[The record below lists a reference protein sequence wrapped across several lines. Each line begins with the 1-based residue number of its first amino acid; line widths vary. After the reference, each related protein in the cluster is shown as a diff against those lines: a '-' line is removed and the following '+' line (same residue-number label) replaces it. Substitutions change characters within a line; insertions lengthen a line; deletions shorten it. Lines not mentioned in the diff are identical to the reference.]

1 MNVKKAF
8 GIGIGAVITMLG
20 AYKYFTRKEPQ
31 KYSSKWFDTVSD
43 EVLKSEREVVRKQ
56 FCSAGD
62 DFSLAVKLESLLRV
76 FDAVL
81 SKRAWGD
88 EIPHGPGYHR
98 EHGYNLYKD
107 D

>member
-1 MNVKKAF
+1 MNIKKIIGVGAGLVVT
-8 GIGIGAVITMLG
+8 GISVYKNSIGKPL
-20 AYKYFTRKEPQ
+20 E
-31 KYSSKWFDTVSD
+31 KYSGKWFDTVSD
-43 EVLKSEREVVRKQ
+43 EVLNTEREIVRKQ

-62 DFSLAVKLESLLRV
+62 DFTSAVRLQNLLYR

-88 EIPHGPGYHR
+88 KTPQGSSYHR
-98 EHGYNLYKD
+98 EHGYNLFKD